1 MKANF
6 GAPLLVALV
15 SFICSLN
22 AMAADPGKI
31 DTTNSGQVQT
41 ADVGEVH
48 AVDYYQ
54 HQKQCTTIPH
64 FGDQVTQIG
73 ATTRDSEKD
82 TVAYPVKSLDTV
94 CSTDRSK

>member
-1 MKANF
+1 MKARF
-6 GAPLLVALV
+6 GAPLSIALV
-15 SFICSLN
+15 SLICSLS

-31 DTTNSGQVQT
+31 DATSPGQVQT

-48 AVDYYQ
+48 AIDYYQ
-54 HQKQCTTIPH
+54 HQTRCTTIPR

-73 ATTRDSEKD
+73 ATTRDPEKD
-82 TVAYPVKSLDTV
+82 TVAYPVKILDTV